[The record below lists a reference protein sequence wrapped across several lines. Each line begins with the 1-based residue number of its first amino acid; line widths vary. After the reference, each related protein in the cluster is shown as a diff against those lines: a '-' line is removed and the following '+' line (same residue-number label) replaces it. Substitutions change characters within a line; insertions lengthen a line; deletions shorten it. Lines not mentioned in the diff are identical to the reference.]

1 MIKKDTL
8 LKMAAILKM
17 DAAEFEAAFND
28 AAEKDITLP
37 EVTAFTATE
46 LSTRDSAIKKTERAE
61 ATTAALEMFIKDQK
75 KTLGIEFDGKDPAK
89 FLEAFQAK
97 VLADAKVTPDEV
109 VKKKDAEIG
118 QLKANIQ
125 TLQKEKEEAIGQVG
139 KIKTETTLMGSI
151 PTNLNGVEPQEVL
164 ASMRLKGYDFVEEDG
179 VMVAKKDGVTIADK
193 LLKPI
198 NLKDVITTYATER
211 KWIGEEDSAKQGR
224 GAASS
229 KKAGAFTGKPSK
241 LSEVEQAWKDEGKNT
256 STADFQR
263 HLEGIMA
270 ENKDFDINS

>member
-17 DAAEFEAAFND
+17 DATEFEAALND

-46 LSTRDSAIKKTERAE
+46 LSTRDSAIKKTERTE

-97 VLADAKVTPDEV
+97 VLADAKIVPDEI
-109 VKKKDAEIG
+109 VKKKEAEIG

-179 VMVAKKDGVTIADK
+179 MMVAKKDGVTIADK
-193 LLKPI
+193 LLKPL

-211 KWIGEEDSAKQGR
+211 KWIGEEDPAKAGR
-224 GAASS
+224 GAGSS
-229 KKAGAFTGKPSK
+229 KKAGAFNGKPSK
-241 LSEVEQAWKDEGKNT
+241 LSEVEEAWKAEGKNT

-263 HLEGIMA
+263 HLEGLMA